1 MSEIKKN
8 GKTRK
13 MLLILSA
20 IIFSLLGLVWFSH
33 WILIGRFYVRT
44 EDAYVHGN
52 QMQITSQVSGGV
64 KAIYAE
70 ETDFVQAGQLL
81 VEMEQSSYILR
92 YAEAKESLA
101 ESTRNV
107 ASLFQNASALRATLW
122 AREAELNLAKLDLE
136 HRQGLVETGA
146 VSLEEFQTYQTRVE
160 TAAAKVVEAEEQL
173 GEAVVRVVGT
183 TVRSHPLVLQAATR
197 VQEAYLDLV
206 RCRVLSPVSGYVAKR
221 GVQVGDWVMP
231 GKTIMMVVPLDYLWM
246 EANYKETQLK
256 HVRMGQPVSFYSDIH
271 GSSVKYQGHVVGYQ
285 AGTGTAF
292 SILPAQNAS
301 GNWIKIVQR
310 VPIRVDIPK
319 KQLEKNPLII
329 GLSLHATIDVHD
341 KDGRMLAT
349 VPSFDPVYHT
359 QIYQTQMEEVE
370 QITPVIETI
379 IETNLSL

>member
-13 MLLILSA
+13 ILLILFA
-20 IIFSLLGLVWFSH
+20 IIFALIGLAWFLD
-33 WILIGRFYVRT
+33 WLLIGRFYVRT

-52 QMQITSQVSGGV
+52 QMQITSQVAGGV

-92 YAEAKESLA
+92 YAQAKEALA

-107 ASLFQNASALRATLW
+107 AALFQNASALRATLW
-122 AREAELNLAKLDLE
+122 ARQAELNLAELDLE

-173 GEAVVRVVGT
+173 GEAAVRVVGT
-183 TVRSHPLVLQAATR
+183 TVRSHPIVLQAATR
-197 VQEAYLDLV
+197 VQEAYLDLI

-221 GVQVGDWVMP
+221 GVQVGDWVVP

-310 VPIRVDIPK
+310 VPIRVDISK
-319 KQLEKNPLII
+319 EQLEKNPLII

-341 KDGRMLAT
+341 KEGPMLST
-349 VPSFDPVYHT
+349 VPTFDPVYHT
-359 QIYQTQMEEVE
+359 QIYQTQMEEME
-370 QITPVIETI
+370 QIAPVIETI
-379 IETNLSL
+379 IESNLSL